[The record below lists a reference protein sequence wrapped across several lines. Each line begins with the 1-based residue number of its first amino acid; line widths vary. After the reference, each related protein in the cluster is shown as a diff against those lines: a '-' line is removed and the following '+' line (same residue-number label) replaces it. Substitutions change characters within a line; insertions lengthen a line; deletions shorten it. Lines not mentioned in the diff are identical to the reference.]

1 MGDYWLKSRRDAA
14 EQIVDDGGDQVLALK
29 GEQGALQEEV
39 IACVDQH
46 VSNDFA
52 DIPVRRLE
60 EKSEKGRGG
69 WNPGFTSSSAFRI
82 LSRGV
87 EVGRD

>member
-46 VSNDFA
+46 VNNDFA

-60 EKSEKGRGG
+60 EESEKGHRGLD
-69 WNPGFTSSSAFRI
+69 SRI
-82 LSRGV
+82 YIQFSV
-87 EVGRD
+87 PDSFKGR